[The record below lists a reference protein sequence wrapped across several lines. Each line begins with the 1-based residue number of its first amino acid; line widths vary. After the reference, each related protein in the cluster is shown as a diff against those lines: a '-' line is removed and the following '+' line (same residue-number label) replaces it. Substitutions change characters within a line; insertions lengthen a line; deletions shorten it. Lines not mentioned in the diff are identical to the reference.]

1 MVVLYVGG
9 QKVGDLA
16 DAATLIPQFAA
27 KNQTVDFRDENG
39 NHIGTFK
46 PDRPRDPNEPII
58 PWEPDVTREE
68 IDRRLAEPGLTYEE
82 VRRRMGWK

>member
-16 DAATLIPQFAA
+16 DAATLIPEFVA

-46 PDRPRDPNEPII
+46 PELRTEPREPLV
-58 PWEPDVTREE
+58 PWDATITREE
-68 IDRRLAEPGLTYEE
+68 LDRIAAEPAYPFEE
-82 VRRRMGWK
+82 VKKRLGWE